1 MDSMAFIYVPFPKI
15 DQLQHVA
22 FGEEKDP
29 FIVVVGGGGGECVY
43 LYIFLFEMT
52 KTLSM
57 VSYKIMTLML
67 MRVCNFLIFKFITC
81 FIDSFTLKM
90 KSQSIAYL
98 LHGSEYI

>member
-29 FIVVVGGGGGECVY
+29 FIVVVVGGGGGEGVY

-52 KTLSM
+52 KTFSM

-67 MRVCNFLIFKFITC
+67 MRVL
-81 FIDSFTLKM
+81 
-90 KSQSIAYL
+90 
-98 LHGSEYI
+98 

>member
-29 FIVVVGGGGGECVY
+29 FIVVVVGGGGGGGGEGVY

-52 KTLSM
+52 KTFSM

-67 MRVCNFLIFKFITC
+67 MRVL
-81 FIDSFTLKM
+81 
-90 KSQSIAYL
+90 
-98 LHGSEYI
+98 